1 MGSGLHDATVVLARH
16 GETTWNRERRIQGW
30 APTSLTDT
38 GREQATALGRHLT
51 DAYDVGRVVAS
62 DLRRTRET
70 ARPVARLLD
79 CPVEYEHGWRE
90 RSFGVYQGL
99 TYEEV
104 FERHP
109 EFAVHEIGIEAA
121 RTEPEGGES
130 LLAARER
137 VLDAWNRL
145 VAALDDGETVVVV
158 THGGPLY
165 VLLGHLR
172 GQDLVTALTEHDQ
185 GNCAVSTVRLTDEG
199 PVVVCDGD
207 TAYRESGAT
216 AARNPE

>member
-1 MGSGLHDATVVLARH
+1 MESVADDATVVLARH

-38 GREQATALGRHLT
+38 GREQARRLGTHLA
-51 DAYDVGRVVAS
+51 DSYDVDRLVAS

-70 ARPVARLLD
+70 ARLVARHVA
-79 CPVEYEHGWRE
+79 CPVDYDRGWRE

-99 TYEEV
+99 SYETL
-104 FERHP
+104 FEGHP
-109 EFAVHEIGIEAA
+109 EFAVHKIGVEAA
-121 RTEPEGGES
+121 RTDPEGGES
-130 LLAARER
+130 LLTARER

-145 VAALDDGETVVVV
+145 VAEVPDGGTVAVV

-172 GQDLVTALTEHDQ
+172 GQDIVTALTEHDQ
-185 GNCAVSTVRLTDEG
+185 GNCAVSEVRLTEDG

-207 TAYRESGAT
+207 TDYRE
-216 AARNPE
+216 